1 MPRPTDSQIIHNS
14 QLTKGCEDQQLTE
27 RQILI
32 VEDEDELCGLYQ
44 DFFTEFDWDLVF
56 ARSGVAGVEMLT
68 MLKFDFM
75 IVDWCLPFG
84 GGKSVLS
91 YHHKFHLTTPYM
103 IATGNAREIEENYL
117 GGHYLSG
124 VFHKPFHWNEL
135 IEHVYKYVNA
145 HRSPLHS

>member
-1 MPRPTDSQIIHNS
+1 MPRIPEHQPNPHLTD
-14 QLTKGCEDQQLTE
+14 

-32 VEDEDELCGLYQ
+32 IEDEEELCHLYQ

-68 MLKFDFM
+68 MLKFDFI

-103 IATGNAREIEENYL
+103 IATGNAREIEERYL
-117 GGHYLSG
+117 AGHYLSG
-124 VFHKPFHWNEL
+124 IFHKPFHWSKL
-135 IEHVYKYVNA
+135 IEHVYKHVNA
-145 HRSPLHS
+145 QHSKIQS